1 MPLSLKCWSE
11 ALLKWQGSCRVVQR
25 MSRAH
30 CPGASRLYLLSK
42 SEAETCTRALV
53 WVWVKIIPG
62 GLCWGTSC
70 GEALLRVWRRMP
82 VLTQCYDLWWWW
94 QWCGEDLRALG
105 KTFLCWV
112 TPGVT
117 ASPGLCLRDRW
128 WFLSRADSGTFSWQ
142 TWETPYNSLHWS
154 RVSFSLWPIFSTIF
168 YFMLQQIMII
178 LWYIWKLI

>member
-1 MPLSLKCWSE
+1 MARLLQGGPKDVSCPLPWSLKTLPSFQ
-11 ALLKWQGSCRVVQR
+11 KWGRDLYQGTSVGLGEDNSRRLVLRDILGGGSPKGVEEDASPYAVLWLVVV
-25 MSRAH
+25 
-30 CPGASRLYLLSK
+30 GAVMWGGLEGLGEDISLLSHPRGH
-42 SEAETCTRALV
+42 S
-53 WVWVKIIPG
+53 
-62 GLCWGTSC
+62 
-70 GEALLRVWRRMP
+70 
-82 VLTQCYDLWWWW
+82 
-94 QWCGEDLRALG
+94 
-105 KTFLCWV
+105 
-112 TPGVT
+112 